1 MKLFNQEVLRVILLD
16 TRQRL
21 ITMIDVTKGS
31 LNESLAYPRDIFRP
45 VICHSAHAFVLVHN
59 HPSGDPSPSE
69 ADLRLTR
76 RLCEA
81 ARILQIQMLD
91 HVIIGQPMNR
101 RQGYF
106 SFKEAGTIA

>member
-1 MKLFNQEVLRVILLD
+1 MSPTPHSPALHITQSPLRRSEP
-16 TRQRL
+16 T
-21 ITMIDVTKGS
+21 
-31 LNESLAYPRDIFRP
+31 
-45 VICHSAHAFVLVHN
+45 
-59 HPSGDPSPSE
+59 E

-76 RLCEA
+76 RLNEA

-91 HVIIGQPMNR
+91 HVIIGEPMNG